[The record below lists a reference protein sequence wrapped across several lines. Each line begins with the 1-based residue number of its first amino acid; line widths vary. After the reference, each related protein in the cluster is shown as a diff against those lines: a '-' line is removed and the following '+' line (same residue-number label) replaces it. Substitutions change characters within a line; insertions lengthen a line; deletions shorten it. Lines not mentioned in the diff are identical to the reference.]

1 MSFSLK
7 WTKHNCQMSS
17 QASVKLKQNSPIML
31 SNLSEFFILCHCLNP
46 EKRRLVR
53 LKEYYSTDPLYPL
66 LLDTNNQKIEPFAK
80 LHAEILRLLQ
90 INNKL
95 HVIEF

>member
-1 MSFSLK
+1 
-7 WTKHNCQMSS
+7 MSS

-31 SNLSEFFILCHCLNP
+31 SNLSEVFILYHCLNP
-46 EKRRLVR
+46 EKRRLVL
-53 LKEYYSTDPLYPL
+53 LKEYYSTEPLYPS
-66 LLDTNNQKIEPFAK
+66 LLDNNNHKFPAYLKKNQPFAK
-80 LHAEILRLLQ
+80 IHVEILGLLQ